1 MGWVHSVKSLG
12 PGEFMINAQCYYDGQ
27 WHEGRRG
34 HRFSV
39 ENPATNATI
48 GSAVAADVEDLD
60 LVIQSAVRAGPSWAD
75 SPPEGRGRL
84 LQATY
89 EAIMENQED
98 LARLLT
104 TEEGKSLAEAR
115 SEISYGARF
124 FEYYAG
130 ESVRILGDTMP
141 SPSGS
146 RSIWTVKVPIGVSA
160 VITPWNYPF
169 AMICR
174 KMAPALAAGCTVVVK
189 PAEQTPLIADQL
201 FRVLEA
207 VDLPPGT
214 VNFITG
220 DPEVIGT
227 ALVEDSRIRKVSF
240 TGSTAV
246 GRLILRNAAANIT
259 SVSLELGGNAPFII
273 FDDASVEDVVN
284 GILSC
289 KFRNAGQICVAT
301 NRIYVQRAVAAAV
314 QDRLSEAVQRL
325 RVGDGLDD
333 GVQMGPL
340 INREAVEKVAQ
351 HVADAVQRGA
361 TVAVGGMAREGSG
374 SFYLPTVIT
383 GVQDT
388 MQVAQE
394 ETFGPVA
401 PLLIFDTE
409 QEVYVRANQTPYGLA
424 AYVYTRDLGRAM
436 RASRALEFGMVGIND
451 PVPSLV
457 EAPIGG
463 LKASG
468 LGREG
473 GHEGVLE
480 FLETKYVSTRF

>member
-1 MGWVHSVKSLG
+1 
-12 PGEFMINAQCYYDGQ
+12 MIDAQCYYEGR
-27 WHEGRRG
+27 WHEGRQGR
-34 HRFSV
+34 RFSV

-48 GSAVAADVEDLD
+48 GSAVAAGVEDLD
-60 LVIQSAVRAGPSWAD
+60 LVIQSAVRAGASWAE
-75 SPPEGRGRL
+75 SPPERRGRL
-84 LQATY
+84 LQAACQ
-89 EAIMENQED
+89 AIMENQED

-104 TEEGKSLAEAR
+104 TEEGKSLREAR
-115 SEISYGARF
+115 SEVAYGARF

-130 ESVRILGDTMP
+130 ESVRIFGDTMP
-141 SPSGS
+141 SASGS

-160 VITPWNYPF
+160 LITPWNYPF

-189 PAEQTPLIADQL
+189 PAEQTPLIAAQL
-201 FRVLEA
+201 FRVLEK
-207 VDLPPGT
+207 VNLPPGT
-214 VNFITG
+214 VNLITG
-220 DPEVIGT
+220 DPEIIGP
-227 ALVEDSRIRKVSF
+227 ALVGDSRIRKVSF
-240 TGSTAV
+240 TGSTSV
-246 GRLILRNAAANIT
+246 GRLILRGAAANIT

-273 FDDASVEDVVN
+273 FDDASVEDAVN
-284 GILSC
+284 GIMAC

-301 NRIYVQRAVAAAV
+301 NRIYVQRGVAAAV
-314 QDRLSEAVQRL
+314 QDRLSEAVQHL
-325 RVGDGLDD
+325 RVGNGLDD
-333 GVQMGPL
+333 DAQMGPL
-340 INREAVEKVAQ
+340 INREAVKKVAQ

-361 TVAVGGMAREGSG
+361 TVAVGGEVREGVG
-374 SFYLPTVIT
+374 FFYMPTVIA

-388 MQVAQE
+388 MQLAQE

-401 PLLIFDTE
+401 PLLIFDAE
-409 QEVYVRANQTPYGLA
+409 EEVFGRANQTPYGLA

-436 RASRALEFGMVGIND
+436 RASKTLEFGMVGIND

>member
-1 MGWVHSVKSLG
+1 
-12 PGEFMINAQCYYDGQ
+12 MIDVELYYDGR
-27 WHEGRRG
+27 WRPGRRAQ
-34 HRFSV
+34 RFRV
-39 ENPATNATI
+39 RNPATGATI
-48 GSAVAADVEDLD
+48 GSAATADAEDLD

-75 SPPEGRGRL
+75 SPPERRGRT
-84 LQATY
+84 LQAAY
-89 EAIMENQED
+89 QAIMENQEH

-115 SEISYGARF
+115 SEIAYGARF

-130 ESVRILGDTMP
+130 ESVRIFGETMP
-141 SPSGS
+141 SPSSS
-146 RSIWTVKVPIGVSA
+146 RSIWTVKVPVGVSA

-174 KMAPALAAGCTVVVK
+174 KMAPALAAGCTLVVK
-189 PAEQTPLIADQL
+189 PAEQTPLIAAEL
-201 FRVLEA
+201 FRVLE
-207 VDLPPGT
+207 VLNLPPGT

-220 DPEVIGT
+220 DPALIGP
-227 ALVEDSRIRKVSF
+227 ALVGDSRIRKVSF
-240 TGSTAV
+240 TGSTSV
-246 GRLILRNAAANIT
+246 GRTILRNAAENIT
-259 SVSLELGGNAPFII
+259 SVSLELGGNAPFIV

-301 NRIYVQRAVAAAV
+301 NRIYVQRGVAAAI
-314 QDRLSEAVQRL
+314 QDRLSEAVQHL

-333 GVQMGPL
+333 NTQVGPL
-340 INREAVEKVAQ
+340 INQEAVEKVSQ
-351 HVADAVQRGA
+351 HVADAIQQGA
-361 TVAVGGMAREGSG
+361 TVVVGGQVRDGVG
-374 SFYLPTVIT
+374 FFYLPTVIT

-401 PLLIFDTE
+401 PLLIFDAE
-409 QEVYVRANQTPYGLA
+409 EEVYARANQTPYGLA